1 MVANAPGSDGLYR
14 TRQEDAV
21 IRRYLRAARRADA
34 LLILDIQP
42 GRADFLTEA
51 QALERWLREPDVS
64 LALDPEWRMEAGAI
78 PGQTIGSVDA
88 EEVNAVSSWLANIVR
103 RGDLPQ
109 KLLVLHQ
116 FTADMIERPERL
128 SRPRGLSMVVNVDG
142 FGTRDQKVAKY
153 REFVRPSFRNGFKL
167 FYREDTG
174 LMTPRQV
181 LSLRPPPDL
190 IVYE

>member
-1 MVANAPGSDGLYR
+1 M
-14 TRQEDAV
+14 
-21 IRRYLRAARRADA
+21 
-34 LLILDIQP
+34 LDIQP
-42 GRADFLTEA
+42 GRADFLTES
-51 QALERWLREPDVS
+51 QALERWLREPDVEPG
-64 LALDPEWRMEAGAI
+64 ARPRVADGGGGGAGADDRL
-78 PGQTIGSVDA
+78 GGRRGG
-88 EEVNAVSSWLANIVR
+88 ERRLGWLAGIVR

-153 REFVRPSFRNGFKL
+153 REFVTAGFRDGFKL

-181 LSLRPPPDL
+181 MALRPRPDL